1 MYEMDEQIAIS
12 SKSKAGKHCE
22 RRRYLTGT

>member
-12 SKSKAGKHCE
+12 SKSKVGKHCE
-22 RRRYLTGT
+22 RRQNLTET